1 MEWEQVDKR
10 ELERLCYEE
19 NLADSVI
26 ADLFGVSRNE
36 VKKKRKQY
44 NIGMRQHSIE
54 QAAAEIPGLADRQY
68 QQAMAEML
76 SPGISEMLNQRA
88 KERLLCPEN
97 MDALAKALTH
107 YIFRNGPVENMH
119 AEGKLSQKDM
129 KTLNVYM
136 VNHLAWVLTRAFEG
150 NWSQL
155 ETLFGM
161 LSLYGKDW
169 DPADPQQV
177 ENR

>member
-1 MEWEQVDKR
+1 
-10 ELERLCYEE
+10 
-19 NLADSVI
+19 
-26 ADLFGVSRNE
+26 
-36 VKKKRKQY
+36 
-44 NIGMRQHSIE
+44 
-54 QAAAEIPGLADRQY
+54 
-68 QQAMAEML
+68 ML
-76 SPGISEMLNQRA
+76 SPEISEMLNQRA
-88 KERLLCPEN
+88 KERLLRPEN

-136 VNHLAWVLTRAFEG
+136 VNHLAWVLTQAFEG

-161 LSLYGKDW
+161 LSLYGRDW
-169 DPADPQQV
+169 DPADPWQV